1 MLSKIFIFLQFFLIL
16 VFLTHCNVLSSD
28 EDLVTYEHGEFDGK
42 IREQAEEN
50 RKGGLFM
57 NMLGNS
63 APEYKENIIWN
74 VALEKISFMPLQSS
88 DKASGVITTE
98 WFQIG
103 EDLNSRIKLVIYVKS
118 DTAEDSSLDVK
129 VFKEVF
135 DGTKWNVSN
144 QNDELAS
151 KIKKS
156 IIDASRELYIANEM
170 S

>member
-1 MLSKIFIFLQFFLIL
+1 MYSKILTFSVFFLIL
-16 VFLTHCNVLSSD
+16 TILSHCSILSSD

-50 RKGGLFM
+50 RKGGFM
-57 NMLGNS
+57 GLIGNS
-63 APEYKENIIWN
+63 MPEYKDNIVWN

-88 DKASGVITTE
+88 DKAAGIITTE
-98 WFQIG
+98 WFQVG

-118 DTAEDSSLDVK
+118 DTVEDTSIDVK

-135 DGTKWNVSN
+135 DGMKWNVSD
-144 QNDELAS
+144 QNGDLAS

-156 IIDASRELYIANEM
+156 IIDTSRELYIANEM